1 MFRKVITLL
10 VAPIVLGAQRMTDTT
25 LHPISVQDAVRLA
38 EQNNVSAITAS
49 NSIRAANYN
58 VRAARAELYPTVS
71 ATAGQTKS
79 GGERLGPSGTLV
91 PYANTGWSYTTG
103 LNSQMTLFDGGR
115 AFADIRTQKA
125 NVLAAEAGQT
135 TTQFSLALAVKTQYN
150 LILAAKEQED
160 AARAQL
166 LLAEQQLATSIAK
179 VNAGAANVSDSLR
192 GVLGVGNAQLN
203 ILTAQ
208 NNLRVASA
216 QLTRTVGTPYFVT
229 ADYADTVER
238 RYAPLDSS
246 SVVQMAMNGPAI
258 KQSEAQLNSSLAA
271 FRAAKAAYLPTVTA
285 NFNYGGN
292 GTGTYGVGG
301 GPYPYNHTLGLSLNY
316 PLFNRFARENGAAV
330 AQINIENAQATLKD
344 QQLGAQQNIVTY
356 IGSLHLAEESMR
368 IQQLSVRASE
378 EDLRVVQQ
386 RYALG
391 AGTLLEVLTSQSNL
405 INARQQLIQARLTYR
420 NARAQIESV
429 IGRDLP

>member
-1 MFRKVITLL
+1 MTLL
-10 VAPIVLGAQRMTDTT
+10 AAPLMLSAQRMTDST

-38 EQNNVSAITAS
+38 EQNNVSAVTAA
-49 NSIRAANYN
+49 NQIHAANYN
-58 VRAARAELYPTVS
+58 VRAARAELYPTVI
-71 ATAGQTKS
+71 ATAGQSKS

-91 PYANTGWSYTTG
+91 PYSNSSWTYTTG
-103 LNSQMTLFDGGR
+103 LASQLTLFDGGR
-115 AFADIRTQKA
+115 AFADVRTQKA
-125 NVLAAEAGQT
+125 NVAAAEAGQT
-135 TTQFSLALAVKTQYN
+135 TTQFNLALAVKTQYN
-150 LILAAKEQED
+150 LILAAKEQEA

-166 LLAEQQLATSIAK
+166 DLAEQQLATSIAK

-216 QLTRTVGTPYFVT
+216 QLTRTIGTPYFVT
-229 ADYADTVER
+229 ADYADTVAR
-238 RYAPLDSS
+238 SYAPIDSS
-246 SVVQMAMNGPAI
+246 SVVQMAMNGPTI
-258 KQSEAQLNSSLAA
+258 KQSVAQLNSSLAA
-271 FRAAKAAYLPTVTA
+271 LRAAKAAYLPTVTA
-285 NFNYGGN
+285 NLNYGGN
-292 GTGTYGVGG
+292 GTGVYGVGTG
-301 GPYPYNHTLGLSLNY
+301 AFPYNHTIGLSLNY
-316 PLFNRFARENGAAV
+316 PLFNRFARENTAAI
-330 AQINIENAQATLKD
+330 AQINIENAQAALKD
-344 QQLGAQQNIVTY
+344 QQLAAQQNIVTY
-356 IGSLHLAEESMR
+356 LGSLHLAGESMR
-368 IQQLSVRASE
+368 IQALSVQASE

-391 AGTLLEVLTSQSNL
+391 AGTLLDVLTSQSNV